1 MNKDTNDNGEVT
13 IKKTAYGLVQTAPI
27 VKEMEKSYLDYAMS
41 VIVSRALPDIRDGLK
56 PVHRRIL
63 YAMKEIG
70 LSYTSSYKKSARIV
84 GEVLGKYHPHGD
96 MAVYAALVR
105 MAQTFSLRYP
115 LIDGQGNFGS
125 VDGDSPAA
133 MRYTEAK
140 LAKITD
146 ELLFDIDKDTVKFID
161 NFDGS
166 QQEPTVL
173 PGKLPNL
180 LLMGA
185 DGIAVGMATKI
196 PPHNITEIIQA
207 INFLIKKGQVVADEK
222 LPEKIVDPEKIAP
235 QVLAGKFHSE
245 ASIEELMEFIQGP
258 DFPTGAE
265 IWGIEGIRDAYTN
278 GKGKIIVRAKAEI
291 VETKKGGLKI
301 VVTELPYQVNKSRL
315 IIKIADLVKKKKI
328 EGIRNLRDES
338 DRRGLQ
344 VVIFLKKDA
353 RAKSILNN
361 LYKHTE
367 LQTSFPANMVA
378 LVDGIPQLLNLKR
391 ILVEY
396 VKHRQLV
403 VCRRSQ
409 FELIKAKQRLH
420 ILEGLKIAL
429 DNLDA
434 VIDTIKKSKDAEVA
448 KLNLI
453 KKFAL
458 TEIQA
463 QAILDMQLRRL
474 AALERQK
481 IEDEYQLIKEAI
493 VYLEDL
499 LTHPGKI
506 LKVIQTELKQLEE
519 KYADAR
525 RTKIYKRSLKQIGEI
540 DLVPSEDCLV
550 TITKTGYIKRIPR
563 NTYRSQRRGGKGVSG
578 MATKETDE
586 VNLLLAANTHDDILF
601 FTNQGRVFKVKV
613 YDLPQGSRQAKGQ
626 AIINLIN
633 IEPGETI
640 QSVLALAHDA
650 HPKHLIMATKKG
662 TVKKTLTAQFIN
674 IRSNGLIAIRLE
686 KNDELIWVA
695 PTSGN
700 DQIMMISHQGKAI
713 RFKEAN
719 VRSMGRSTKGVRGM
733 RLKTDD
739 FVVSAISF
747 SEAIIKPKDKRK
759 KYFRD
764 ILIVTENGLGKRTPI
779 KSFPMQKRGGQGV
792 KVAQISQKTGSIAD
806 AKLVTQA
813 VEQIMITSKAAQI
826 IKLPLKNIPT
836 LGRATQGVI
845 LMRFAKKDNQV
856 AAITCLKKKIK

>member
-245 ASIEELMEFIQGP
+245 VSIEELMEFIQGP